1 MSQTSGAATN
11 LDPATLAGVQ
21 IQLLSTSK
29 TKARARRLLA
39 KHHYLGNVRA
49 VGEQLFY
56 AITDAHGVWLGVLV
70 FCAASRRLR
79 ARDRWIGWT
88 EEQRRRRLPLVVNNC
103 RFLLLPKKT
112 FPNLGSRS
120 LRLTLDRL
128 SADWQAR
135 YGHPVVLV
143 ETFVDPEQF
152 CGTVYTANGWQ
163 ELGATDGFGRV
174 RRDFYV
180 EHHKPKRLFARELC
194 KRARRSLAA
203 DQLKPAL
210 ARVEAKTRPRSPQ
223 RPAQIR
229 SLVEHL
235 KTLPDYRARI
245 GAYPLWSLV
254 AICVLAHWCD
264 APRGQKDLAK
274 FAKGLSQAQ
283 RRALGIRQ
291 QDDGTFPAPSQ
302 PTFCRM
308 MEQIDDEALEKIFLQ
323 VQEQIRGPAPK
334 EELIVLDGKQPRHG
348 GGPSVLTAVTVP
360 SQHYLGSAIVD
371 TKTNEI
377 PVAREL
383 FKKLDLDGRKVS
395 LDALH
400 TQDQTARELVLEHG
414 ADFLLT
420 VKDNQP
426 TVRENIERLVEAP
439 PAKFSPS
446 GHDAHVGGQT

>member
-1 MSQTSGAATN
+1 MDKDAGTDQSNTASA
-11 LDPATLAGVQ
+11 LAEVQ
-21 IQLLSTSK
+21 IHLLSHAR
-29 TKARARRLLA
+29 TKGRARRLLA
-39 KHHYLGNVRA
+39 KHHYLGDVRA

-56 AITDAHGVWLGVLV
+56 AIADRDGDWLGVLV
-70 FCAASRRLR
+70 FCAASRRLH

-103 RFLLLPKKT
+103 RFLLLPHKT

-128 SADWQAR
+128 SIDWQTR

-180 EHHKPKRLFARELC
+180 QHNKPKRLFARELSR
-194 KRARRSLAA
+194 KARRSLAA
-203 DQLKPAL
+203 DQLKASLCAL
-210 ARVEAKTRPRSPQ
+210 EVRTRPRSTQ
-223 RPAQIR
+223 SPAQIR
-229 SLVEHL
+229 SLIQYL
-235 KTLPDYRARI
+235 KSLPDYRQRI
-245 GAYPLWSLV
+245 GFYPLWTLV
-254 AICVLAHWCD
+254 AICVLAHLCG

-274 FAKGLSQAQ
+274 FAKGLSRGQ
-283 RRALGIRQ
+283 RRALGVRVQ
-291 QDDGTFPAPSQ
+291 EDGTYPAPSQ

-308 MEQIDDEALEKIFLQ
+308 MKHIDDDALERIFLRM
-323 VQEQIRGPAPK
+323 QEQVRGPAPPDQ
-334 EELIVLDGKQPRHG
+334 LVVLDGKEPRQGSGH
-348 GGPSVLTAVTVP
+348 SVLTAVTVP
-360 SQHYLGSAIVD
+360 SQHYLGSAVVD
-371 TKTNEI
+371 QKTNEI

-420 VKDNQP
+420 AKDNQP
-426 TVRENIERLVEAP
+426 TLRTTIEKLVPAP
-439 PAKFSPS
+439 PADFSPS
-446 GHDAHVGGQT
+446 TGHCESGRQT

>member
-1 MSQTSGAATN
+1 MAKTSNAAQTEALVCLREVKS
-11 LDPATLAGVQ
+11 
-21 IQLLSTSK
+21 QLLCCSK

-39 KHHYLGNVRA
+39 KYHYLGDVQA

-56 AITDAHGVWLGVLV
+56 AMVEASGDWLGVLV

-79 ARDRWIGWT
+79 ARDQWIGWT

-103 RFLLLPKKT
+103 RFLLLPHKT
-112 FPNLGSRS
+112 FPNLGSRA

-128 SADWQAR
+128 SADWQQR

-180 EHHKPKRLFARELC
+180 QHNKPKRLFARELC
-194 KRARRSLAA
+194 KNARRSLQA
-203 DQLKPAL
+203 DKLKPAL
-210 ARVEAKTRPRSPQ
+210 HVVEAKTHPRSTQ
-223 RPAQIR
+223 RPAEIR
-229 SLVEHL
+229 CLIEHL
-235 KTLPDYRARI
+235 KGLPDYRRRI
-245 GAYPLWSLV
+245 GIYPLWSLV
-254 AICVLAHWCD
+254 AIALLAHLCG

-274 FAKGLSQAQ
+274 FAKGLSQGQ
-283 RRALGIRQ
+283 RRALRVRRQ
-291 QDDGTFPAPSQ
+291 PDGYPAPSQ

-308 MEQIDDEALEKIFLQ
+308 MEHINDDQLEKLFLQ
-323 VQEQIRGPAPK
+323 VQTQIRGPAPAQ
-334 EELIVLDGKQPRHG
+334 ELIVLDGKQPRHG
-348 GGPSVLTAVTVP
+348 GGHSVLTAVSVP
-360 SQHYLGSAIVD
+360 SQHFLGSALVD

-400 TQDQTARELVLEHG
+400 TQDQTGRELVLEHG

-426 TVRENIERLVEAP
+426 TVRANIEKLVP
-439 PAKFSPS
+439 PLPAIFFPS
-446 GHDAHVGGQT
+446 GHHPDPGGQP